1 MRRPGA
7 LLAVV
12 GAVLCLLTVAEEASA
27 QVRRASLEEGPPV
40 RRKLLYRSSRFELM
54 PAFGVT
60 LNDTFKRNLM
70 VGVDANYYLTNEFGL
85 GVSGAFGAAALNTDL
100 LDQIQGTI
108 AASAND
114 QLSYATTTL
123 LTDLH
128 VSYVPIFGKFA
139 LGRTIID
146 YDIHLIGG
154 FGGALVSAEQ
164 GSAAPDP
171 SFTGFKPGAVLG
183 GGARLFFGDSVAVTL
198 DLKDYLYSA
207 SDVQEGEAQPQS
219 EFRDNLLV
227 MLGVS
232 FFFPGEVPVSR

>member
-1 MRRPGA
+1 MKRPGT
-7 LLAVV
+7 LLAVIGV
-12 GAVLCLLTVAEEASA
+12 ALPILAMAGAAEA
-27 QVRRASLEEGPPV
+27 QVKRASLEEGAPV

-54 PAFGVT
+54 PAFGMT
-60 LNDTFKRNLM
+60 LNDTFKRNMM

-85 GVSGAFGAAALNTDL
+85 GASGAFGAVALNTDL
-100 LDQIQGTI
+100 LDQIQGTVD
-108 AASAND
+108 AETNN

-123 LTDLH
+123 LADLH

-154 FGGALVSAEQ
+154 FGGALVAAEQ

-183 GGARLFFGDSVAVTL
+183 GGARIFFGDSVAVTL

-207 SDVQEGEAQPQS
+207 VDVQEGEAQPES